1 MSGWIDDD
9 DHIRPARGA
18 VTHVLDVE
26 TNSDT
31 EIFDDDHIHPAHG
44 EITRELDVETNSD
57 TEIFDNDVLPA
68 RGAITPHVL
77 DLHHIQT
84 KTMPISRLPKNFKM
98 TTLKGRH
105 ADHIH
110 SVLGSGGL
118 REEQDWKRDNEMPY
132 GYLLNV
138 MSDPENRIIL
148 GKIGT
153 EICSIFSFRRSGRK
167 KNDATVQLIW
177 TKDCYRRKGFS
188 STLMH
193 NGISAIADKDAYI
206 FSGPIW
212 TKYSKM
218 FFESLSWK
226 KVGKIAYM
234 VSLNSL
240 QRSLEVKFAAATT
253 SCSAT
258 RRNVS
263 QI

>member
-18 VTHVLDVE
+18 VTHV
-26 TNSDT
+26 
-31 EIFDDDHIHPAHG
+31 
-44 EITRELDVETNSD
+44 LDVETNSD

-98 TTLKGRH
+98 TTLKGH
-105 ADHIH
+105 VDHIH
-110 SVLGSGGL
+110 FVLGSGGL
-118 REEQDWKRDNEMPY
+118 REEQDWKRDNDMTY

-193 NGISAIADKDAYI
+193 DGISAIADKDAYI

>member
-18 VTHVLDVE
+18 ITHVIDLE

-77 DLHHIQT
+77 DQT
-84 KTMPISRLPKNFKM
+84 KTMPISLLKNFKM
-98 TTLKGRH
+98 TTLKGH

-118 REEQDWKRDNEMPY
+118 REEQDWKRDNDMTY

-138 MSDPENRIIL
+138 MSDSENRIIL

-153 EICSIFSFRRSGRK
+153 EICSIFAFTRSGRK
-167 KNDATVQLIW
+167 KKNATVQLIW

-226 KVGKIAYM
+226 KVGVAYS

-240 QRSLEVKFAAATT
+240 QRSIEVKCAAATT
-253 SCSAT
+253 TCSAT

>member
-18 VTHVLDVE
+18 ITHVLDLE

-44 EITRELDVETNSD
+44 EITRELDLETNSD

-77 DLHHIQT
+77 DQT
-84 KTMPISRLPKNFKM
+84 KTMPISLPKNFKM
-98 TTLKGRH
+98 TTLKGH

-118 REEQDWKRDNEMPY
+118 REEQDWKRDNDMTY

-153 EICSIFSFRRSGRK
+153 EICSIFAFTRSGRK
-167 KNDATVQLIW
+167 KKNATVQLIW

-188 STLMH
+188 STLMRK
-193 NGISAIADKDAYI
+193 GISAIADKDAYI
-206 FSGPIW
+206 SSGPIW

-240 QRSLEVKFAAATT
+240 QRSLEVKCAAATT
-253 SCSAT
+253 TCSAT